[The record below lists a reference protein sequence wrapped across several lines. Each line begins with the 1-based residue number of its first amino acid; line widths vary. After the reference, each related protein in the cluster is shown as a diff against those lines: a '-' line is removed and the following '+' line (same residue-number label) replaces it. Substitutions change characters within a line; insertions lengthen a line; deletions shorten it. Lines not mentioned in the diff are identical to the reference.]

1 MLPQGKFAEFL
12 SLKGAERRHM
22 LQRLFNLEQYGDRLV
37 KNCGGGRRK
46 RQRKMKC
53 LEQSLG
59 DAGEDALKQ
68 AEQQFH
74 EANERLEEAEKK
86 RVRAKERFE
95 SHQEIWNLQ
104 TERDEY
110 ERREK
115 SEERR
120 PYITDLT
127 ERLKEAE
134 TARP

>member
-1 MLPQGKFAEFL
+1 M
-12 SLKGAERRHM
+12 S
-22 LQRLFNLEQYGDRLV
+22 

-46 RQRKMKC
+46 RQRKNEM
-53 LEQSLG
+53 LAEQSGLG

-74 EANERLEEAEKK
+74 EANERLEAAEKK

-95 SHQEIWNLQ
+95 NHQEIWNLQ

-115 SEERR
+115 
-120 PYITDLT
+120 
-127 ERLKEAE
+127 A
-134 TARP
+134 